1 MHKFHTTFELR
12 SKILTLG
19 FSQINLE
26 NHSLIRIF
34 ELRSKVGCIGNKNK
48 LNFILYFSQFALP
61 LQRNDRVYPT
71 VTPAAMAEE
80 HVCLC
85 TDFLQQ

>member
-34 ELRSKVGCIGNKNK
+34 GLRSKVGCISEIKIN
-48 LNFILYFSQFALP
+48 
-61 LQRNDRVYPT
+61 
-71 VTPAAMAEE
+71 
-80 HVCLC
+80 
-85 TDFLQQ
+85 

>member
-1 MHKFHTTFELR
+1 MYNYIFSFWEISQKSIFELC

-34 ELRSKVGCIGNKNK
+34 ELRSKVGCISEIKINLHLFCIS
-48 LNFILYFSQFALP
+48 LNLHYL
-61 LQRNDRVYPT
+61 
-71 VTPAAMAEE
+71 
-80 HVCLC
+80 
-85 TDFLQQ
+85 